1 VTFYGLAD
9 SRLIASGLGEVVEFY
24 VSRAEAEQARR
35 DVLVD
40 EPNWESEIN
49 VVEVDLGGIGDSVG
63 ETTAHGPMTISQ
75 IVSTTEKSTKPPPS
89 TMRSQ

>member
-9 SRLIASGLGEVVEFY
+9 SRLAASGLGEVVEFY

-49 VVEVDLGGIGDSVG
+49 VVEVDSGSV
-63 ETTAHGPMTISQ
+63 
-75 IVSTTEKSTKPPPS
+75 
-89 TMRSQ
+89 RD